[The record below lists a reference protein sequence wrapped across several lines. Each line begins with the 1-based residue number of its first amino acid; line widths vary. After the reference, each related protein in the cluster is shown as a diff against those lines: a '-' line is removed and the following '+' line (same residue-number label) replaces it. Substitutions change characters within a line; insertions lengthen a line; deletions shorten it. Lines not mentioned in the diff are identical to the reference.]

1 MSFRLRVNKRSV
13 IPSTFP
19 TLQPFQKVGWN
30 PGHPF
35 YQANLIL
42 RVVEI
47 HGISLSTV
55 AGFLLNSLVWT
66 SSYDQ
71 FTICSALRRPFR
83 PMSLKHFT
91 KPIPSISDIPYIL
104 AYFGDSFLYAISSGK
119 NVGIDTHHPITNVEK
134 SDGKPRFTPESL
146 WAARAVRWTL
156 PSARQVK
163 AGTRPAGPEGANGM
177 YFLLKM
183 GIFHNPMLLYQR
195 CFGKLQVP
203 V

>member
-35 YQANLIL
+35 HRASLIL

-71 FTICSALRRPFR
+71 FTISSALRRPFR

-91 KPIPSISDIPYIL
+91 KPIPSITDIPYIL
-104 AYFGDSFLYAISSGK
+104 AYFGYSFLYAISSGK

-134 SDGKPRFTPESL
+134 SDGKPR
-146 WAARAVRWTL
+146 
-156 PSARQVK
+156 
-163 AGTRPAGPEGANGM
+163 
-177 YFLLKM
+177 
-183 GIFHNPMLLYQR
+183 NP
-195 CFGKLQVP
+195 GVP
-203 V
+203 VGCPCGAMDFAISSSGKGRDTPGRT

>member
-35 YQANLIL
+35 YQASLIL

-66 SSYDQ
+66 SIKVASDRV
-71 FTICSALRRPFR
+71 LRSIYYLFGTEEAFQTHV
-83 PMSLKHFT
+83 LKAF
-91 KPIPSISDIPYIL
+91 Y
-104 AYFGDSFLYAISSGK
+104 
-119 NVGIDTHHPITNVEK
+119 
-134 SDGKPRFTPESL
+134 
-146 WAARAVRWTL
+146 
-156 PSARQVK
+156 
-163 AGTRPAGPEGANGM
+163 
-177 YFLLKM
+177 
-183 GIFHNPMLLYQR
+183 
-195 CFGKLQVP
+195 
-203 V
+203 

>member
-30 PGHPF
+30 PGHAF
-35 YQANLIL
+35 YQASLIL

-66 SSYDQ
+66 SIGCFRTESYDQ

-91 KPIPSISDIPYIL
+91 KPIPSITDIPYIL
-104 AYFGDSFLYAISSGK
+104 AYFGDSLLYAISSGK

-134 SDGKPRFTPESL
+134 SEGKPR
-146 WAARAVRWTL
+146 
-156 PSARQVK
+156 
-163 AGTRPAGPEGANGM
+163 
-177 YFLLKM
+177 
-183 GIFHNPMLLYQR
+183 NP
-195 CFGKLQVP
+195 GVP
-203 V
+203 VGCPCGAMDFAISSSGKGRDTPGRT